1 MLNHHI
7 CTVRTFLILAVLL
20 CAFPSISQN
29 VAAVDGQLLEKKSGK
44 PIEFVSVFLFLADS
58 DEHVTGS
65 LTDAEGR
72 FKLDNLPFGEFYL
85 KCQYLSFQPIKTET
99 FILNAEHK
107 EHHLGKLQM
116 DGGTEIL
123 ETVEIEAE
131 KSQVELSLDKR
142 VYNVGQDLN
151 SQGGSAEEILNN
163 VPSVVVDIEGGV
175 SLRGSNNVR
184 ILVDGKPSGLIGT
197 GSGGGLRQIPASMIE
212 KVEVITNP
220 SARYDAEGDAGII
233 NIVLKKEKKQGFNGS
248 FEISGGLP
256 KRGGL
261 AANVNYRRKHFNLFA
276 NYGTNYRENPGYG
289 TNDMEFTLA
298 DTTYYTVIK
307 RNHNRTGVSH
317 SIKTGSDFFWGKNN
331 IITGAFLYKI
341 SDEFN
346 PSTLT
351 YEDLNSEKELQLLT
365 TRIDEEVEIENDI
378 EWSLNYEKKLDG
390 DKHKITA
397 NVRYVL
403 SEETEDSDIE
413 QRLGS
418 QTTPTF
424 QRVLNQEYERN
435 IIGNLDYIRPLKNAS
450 KLETGWRSTL
460 RNINNPYLVEDL
472 IDEQWVRLDNF
483 SNSLFYTE
491 NVHAAYAIYGH
502 EGKRM
507 SYQLGL
513 RSEYTQI
520 ETFLEETQERYPRDF
535 FNLFP
540 SAHFT
545 YKLSKVNSV
554 QVSYSR
560 RINRPS
566 FWSLNPFYSFT
577 DPRNFHAGNPNLNPE
592 YINSWEAGHIYF
604 SKSGSLLSTLY
615 YRSSKGVMQRVLL
628 ANDDGTTLS
637 LPINLSEYDAVGFE
651 FTFSKKMKK
660 GFKFSGNAN
669 FFQEWVNGEYEG
681 VSYQSN
687 ALTAS
692 GRLNAQFTLF
702 KKVKGQ
708 LSGNYRGP
716 FQTTQGYRRSQW
728 HTDLGFSDDFLKGRA
743 TWNVSLRDV
752 FNTRKRRR
760 FTDTETLYSYSEF
773 QWRSRYLMATVT
785 YRINQKKSQK
795 AVLGG
800 GDR

>member
-1 MLNHHI
+1 M
-7 CTVRTFLILAVLL
+7 RTFLILTALF
-20 CAFPSISQN
+20 CAFKAFPQKT
-29 VAAVDGQLLEKKSGK
+29 VLVDGQLLEKGSGK
-44 PIEFVSVFLFLADS
+44 PIEFASVFLFRVAT
-58 DEHVTGS
+58 EEQVAGG
-65 LTDAEGR
+65 LTDSEGR
-72 FKLDNLPFGEFYL
+72 FKLDNVPFGEFYL
-85 KCQYLSFQPIKTET
+85 KCQYLSFQPITTEV
-99 FILNAEHK
+99 FKLNAEK
-107 EHHLGKLQM
+107 TQHHFGELM
-116 DGGTEIL
+116 MSGGTEIL
-123 ETVEIEAE
+123 EAVEIEAE

-184 ILVDGKPSGLIGT
+184 MLVDGKPSGLIGT
-197 GSGGGLRQIPASMIE
+197 GSGSGLRQIPASMIE

-233 NIVLKKEKKQGFNGS
+233 NIVLKKEKKKGFNGS
-248 FEISGGLP
+248 FEVSGGLP
-256 KRGGL
+256 LRGGL

-289 TNDMEFTLA
+289 INEQEFRYA
-298 DTTYYTVIK
+298 DTTYYTDVK
-307 RNHNRTGVSH
+307 RNHNRTGISH

-331 IITGAFLYKI
+331 IVTGSFLYKV

-351 YEDLNSEKELQLLT
+351 YQDFNAKRELQLLT

-403 SEETEDSDIE
+403 SEETEDSEIE
-413 QRLGS
+413 QSLDN
-418 QTTPTF
+418 QTNSTF
-424 QRVLNQEYERN
+424 QNVLNQEYERN

-472 IDEQWVRLDNF
+472 IDDQWVRLENF

-502 EGKRM
+502 EGKRI

-520 ETFLEETQERYPRDF
+520 ETYLEETQERYPREYL
-535 FNLFP
+535 NLFP

-545 YKLSKVNSV
+545 YKLSKVNSF

-592 YINSWEAGHIYF
+592 FIDSWEAGHVYF
-604 SKSGSLLSTLY
+604 SKKGSLLSSLY
-615 YRSSKGVMQRVLL
+615 YKSSQGVMQRVVFT
-628 ANDDGTTLS
+628 NDDGTTLS
-637 LPINLSEYDAVGFE
+637 MPINLADYEAVGLE
-651 FTFSKKMKK
+651 FTFSRKMKND
-660 GFKFSGNAN
+660 FKFSGNAN
-669 FFQEWVNGEYEG
+669 FFQEWINGEHEG
-681 VSYQSN
+681 VNYSSN

-692 GRLNAQFTLF
+692 GRLNAQFKLF
-702 KKVKGQ
+702 GKINGQ

-716 FQTTQGYRRSQW
+716 FQTTQGFRRAQW
-728 HTDLGFSDDFLKGRA
+728 HADLGFSGDFLKGKA
-743 TWNVSLRDV
+743 TWNLSLRDM
-752 FNTRKRRR
+752 FNTRKRMVY
-760 FTDTETLYSYSEF
+760 TDTETFYSYSEF
-773 QWRSRYLMATVT
+773 QWRSRFLMGTIT
-785 YRINQKKSQK
+785 YRINQKKARK
-795 AVLGG
+795 AVLGRDSG
-800 GDR
+800 E